1 MSLPLPVHLLPCAIK
16 DDSMN
21 PKHKNILKT
30 FLNGSM
36 RLAEFAVTNVCIAKC
51 SFCDIWKQRPRQFV
65 DKEKGLLAIDKLAD
79 FGVAHITL
87 TGGEPLIHPNIIDFA
102 KKCTSRNIH
111 NVVLDSAPELITEAI
126 LDGLDEAR
134 SDMISIS
141 FDSDDPKVFEESR
154 RIPNILRDIEDAVKR
169 MKRTKIKSMASILI
183 WNNNH
188 DRMEKLFIK
197 AKDMGFD
204 LISVNYPTFSK
215 SVLYPLGG
223 EGISLSRGSV
233 IKSLQSIIELKKQKK
248 YTIINSIASMQNI
261 IQYLT
266 DPSTVRY
273 ACLGGNRVMFVDWFC
288 DVRPCMQLPNVLGN
302 ILTMTKDDFAT
313 EPCNRCNM
321 SWYRDFSTFF
331 HGVKSFPV
339 YLESVTSS
347 KGLY

>member
-1 MSLPLPVHLLPCAIK
+1 
-16 DDSMN
+16 
-21 PKHKNILKT
+21 
-30 FLNGSM
+30 
-36 RLAEFAVTNVCIAKC
+36 
-51 SFCDIWKQRPRQFV
+51 
-65 DKEKGLLAIDKLAD
+65 
-79 FGVAHITL
+79 
-87 TGGEPLIHPNIIDFA
+87 
-102 KKCTSRNIH
+102 
-111 NVVLDSAPELITEAI
+111 VVLDSAPELITEAI